1 MRRLAAV
8 LLFATTALA
17 GCSDETRD
25 QGAGPS
31 PVPASVSSPLTSAPV
46 CNPDTAQTALQIEA
60 LINQLFSGGNLNA
73 ALQRW
78 DQIRALI
85 TAPPPHDI
93 AAAQSNTYSLVGYTL
108 EKFNQGQLNN
118 LATPG
123 GTGQAVSDLINL
135 MFCYSGISGTVDPIG
150 PDGAAALYQPG
161 SPPLLLIAPSGFAGI
176 SLPSGTGTV
185 TQPTVI
191 SLNRHQPDFPGPL
204 LTQLDQYPL
213 YYDFHTSSGE
223 TFLQDGTISVCLA
236 DNVSPAD
243 PSRLRL
249 AHNVPEPNFTTIE
262 ILPPAPGFL
271 NCTGAQAIEL
281 SSGSNA
287 GEIGAFAVRALDK
300 IFHRVAGML
309 GPQPLY
315 ASTLIGTG
323 TTGTTK
329 NLSPFGS
336 VDTLAMIGALSPT
349 SGLKGPEG
357 GTVTPPEVLVS
368 TPTDAPMAGITVTFT
383 VTGGG
388 GKLTAVGSTTPV
400 TSVVT
405 TTDAAGKATVGSWI
419 LGVGLNT
426 VTAVADAPHLRS
438 GIAPNSGV
446 AFTATGNPATK
457 LAFGTQPVTTTA
469 GSSFSVSVLVQ
480 DVDGNT
486 VPASSASVHL
496 TLNAANGAVLGG
508 TTTVAAVNGV
518 ATFSGLSITKA
529 GTGYTLTAS
538 SSPLT
543 SATSNS
549 FSITAGSAAN
559 ITINGGN
566 NQTAPAGSILGTT
579 AGTTAPSVKVTDQH
593 GNPISGAGVTFQ
605 VASGGG
611 SVAPTTATTDAGG
624 IASTLWTIVAGSNT
638 LDAWITALGNTPFV
652 AFSATGGST
661 STTLMN
667 CLPTNGSSDD
677 LSFPFYMKRPGKTLS
692 QVTVYLSSN
701 DPRPAPSQ
709 YTIQLIVGADSYGST
724 LATSTQTVL
733 LVGSSS
739 QNLATNFTFPNT
751 ALGTAQNITFRFNVT
766 SNPTGARLTYNTGP
780 CGLGNTKCNSLPQSC
795 STVSETSGT
804 IPLPLSTFRRKGVA
818 VKLIGG

>member
-1 MRRLAAV
+1 
-8 LLFATTALA
+8 
-17 GCSDETRD
+17 
-25 QGAGPS
+25 
-31 PVPASVSSPLTSAPV
+31 
-46 CNPDTAQTALQIEA
+46 
-60 LINQLFSGGNLNA
+60 
-73 ALQRW
+73 
-78 DQIRALI
+78 
-85 TAPPPHDI
+85 
-93 AAAQSNTYSLVGYTL
+93 
-108 EKFNQGQLNN
+108 
-118 LATPG
+118 
-123 GTGQAVSDLINL
+123 
-135 MFCYSGISGTVDPIG
+135 
-150 PDGAAALYQPG
+150 
-161 SPPLLLIAPSGFAGI
+161 
-176 SLPSGTGTV
+176 
-185 TQPTVI
+185 
-191 SLNRHQPDFPGPL
+191 
-204 LTQLDQYPL
+204 
-213 YYDFHTSSGE
+213 
-223 TFLQDGTISVCLA
+223 
-236 DNVSPAD
+236 
-243 PSRLRL
+243 
-249 AHNVPEPNFTTIE
+249 
-262 ILPPAPGFL
+262 
-271 NCTGAQAIEL
+271 
-281 SSGSNA
+281 
-287 GEIGAFAVRALDK
+287 
-300 IFHRVAGML
+300 
-309 GPQPLY
+309 
-315 ASTLIGTG
+315 
-323 TTGTTK
+323 
-329 NLSPFGS
+329 
-336 VDTLAMIGALSPT
+336 MIGALSPT